1 MGFNDKIFK
10 AYDIRGL
17 TKEDLSY
24 ELAYRVGRAFVVFLK
39 SKKTD
44 FVGKKIVVGKDMRE
58 SSEDFYN
65 AVIKGINDE
74 GVDVVKIGLTSTPLF
89 NFACAHYSENVGGI
103 MVTASHNP
111 AEYNGFK
118 ITRENGLPVGQG
130 TGMEEIKDFV
140 QNYEFEDGE
149 VKGGVEEKSV
159 FEDYKNLIF
168 SLVPKESIKPLKIV
182 VDGGN
187 GMADVTVPKVLAEL
201 PVEVEYMYMEPD
213 GTFPN
218 HEANPLKTE
227 TLRDLQKKVLEVG
240 ADFGFAF
247 DGDAD
252 RIGLVDEKGEVVS
265 ASFVGGL
272 VGLENLVKHPNSLM
286 LYDLRLSQAVKEIWE
301 ENGAKTQMCMVGH
314 ALIKNMMKKTG
325 ATFSSELSLH
335 LYYNDVYDLE
345 STDLSLLYFL
355 HIISREGK
363 KLSELV
369 EPFKRY
375 VHSNEINFEVEDKD
389 DIMKKIEESY
399 KDSALEISYLDGLWM
414 RFDWGW
420 FSLRKSNTEPVL
432 RLNLE
437 ARTKEETDGKVVELK
452 KEIGIKI

>member
-1 MGFNDKIFK
+1 
-10 AYDIRGL
+10 
-17 TKEDLSY
+17 
-24 ELAYRVGRAFVVFLK
+24 
-39 SKKTD
+39 
-44 FVGKKIVVGKDMRE
+44 
-58 SSEDFYN
+58 
-65 AVIKGINDE
+65 
-74 GVDVVKIGLTSTPLF
+74 
-89 NFACAHYSENVGGI
+89 
-103 MVTASHNP
+103 
-111 AEYNGFK
+111 
-118 ITRENGLPVGQG
+118 
-130 TGMEEIKDFV
+130 
-140 QNYEFEDGE
+140 
-149 VKGGVEEKSV
+149 
-159 FEDYKNLIF
+159 
-168 SLVPKESIKPLKIV
+168 
-182 VDGGN
+182 
-187 GMADVTVPKVLAEL
+187 
-201 PVEVEYMYMEPD
+201 
-213 GTFPN
+213 
-218 HEANPLKTE
+218 
-227 TLRDLQKKVLEVG
+227 
-240 ADFGFAF
+240 
-247 DGDAD
+247 
-252 RIGLVDEKGEVVS
+252 
-265 ASFVGGL
+265 
-272 VGLENLVKHPNSLM
+272 LENLVKHPNSLM